1 MNFQKLT
8 QQILES
14 VDDNHREIYFNII
27 SDGSMNNFMD
37 EAMKLTGKV
46 WLDLWDNSDHIDVY
60 SSFEEGAAVLDITKS
75 KIKIKRKK

>member
-27 SDGSMNNFMD
+27 SDGSMNNFME
-37 EAMKLTGKV
+37 EAIKLTR
-46 WLDLWDNSDHIDVY
+46 LRIDQLNGGQY
-60 SSFEEGAAVLDITKS
+60 YTLPQFGISS
-75 KIKIKRKK
+75 